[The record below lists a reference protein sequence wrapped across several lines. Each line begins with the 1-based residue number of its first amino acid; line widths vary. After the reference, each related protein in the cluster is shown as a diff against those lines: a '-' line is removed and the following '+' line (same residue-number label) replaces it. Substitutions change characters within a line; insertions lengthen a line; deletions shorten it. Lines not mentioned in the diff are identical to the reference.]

1 MKDTTGANL
10 ESIVDAE
17 IIPLEEELTGKGIS
31 EFKSR
36 VSGAVEA
43 GHRQIILDCK
53 KLKIVNSEG
62 LDTLLWAIEEVQNA
76 GGLVKLASLSRNP
89 TKVFEITQFDRIFE
103 IYDDVIAAL
112 KNF

>member
-17 IIPLEEELTGKGIS
+17 IVPIDEELTGKGIS

-36 VSGAVEA
+36 MSGAIEA

-53 KLKIVNSEG
+53 KLKILNSEG
-62 LDTLLWAIEEVQNA
+62 LEALLWSIEEVQNA
-76 GGLVKLASLSRNP
+76 GGLVKLASLGRNP
-89 TKVFEITQFDRIFE
+89 TKVFEVTQFDRIFE

-112 KNF
+112 KSF